1 MHFRQ
6 KNHPLPNRKG
16 DNALAGKNITQLD
29 YLRKKLEEA
38 DTDVLKEMLDYLIG
52 MLMDADIEAICGAE
66 YGERS
71 PERMNSRNGYRPPR
85 SLHTRAGTLDLNIPK
100 LRKGSY
106 YPGWLLESRKRSER
120 AMVQVISEAWV
131 SGVSTRKMDR
141 LVKTLGIDGI
151 SKSTV
156 SEMATSLDDKVQTF
170 RTRPLDNGPYRF
182 LWLDATMVK
191 CREYGSVENVAVVT
205 AVAVNDEGHR
215 EVLGVDVF
223 TSEDENAWRQ
233 YLISLVER
241 GLNGVRLVISD
252 AHPGL
257 KKAIASILPGCA
269 WNRCYTHFSRN
280 VLSKLPRKAQG
291 KAIALLRSITAEGD
305 RDTAWEQYD
314 RVADRLST
322 EHSKLTDMLDG
333 AREEVLAYTS
343 FPHRFWR
350 KIRTNNPLENLNSQ
364 IKRRTR
370 VVGIFPNRDSVIRLV
385 GMVLLEQHEDWIS
398 GRRYM
403 NQESLR
409 SMDLRQP
416 ENEELLTESEEMVP
430 ECVGAHTP
438 H

>member
-1 MHFRQ
+1 M
-6 KNHPLPNRKG
+6 
-16 DNALAGKNITQLD
+16 AEKNITQMEL
-29 YLRKKLEEA
+29 LRKKLEET
-38 DTDVLKEMLDYLIG
+38 DSDVLREMLGYLIEQ
-52 MLMDADIEAICGAE
+52 LMNADVDAICGAE

-85 SLHTRAGTLDLNIPK
+85 ALHTRAGTLDLNIPK
-100 LRKGSY
+100 LRKSSY
-106 YPGWLLESRKRSER
+106 YPSWLLESRKRSER
-120 AMVQVISEAWV
+120 AMVQVVSEAWV

-156 SEMATSLDDKVQTF
+156 SEMAKSLDEKVKAF
-170 RTRPLDNGPYRF
+170 RERPLENGPYRF

-191 CREYGSVENVAVVT
+191 CREFGSVENVAVVI
-205 AVAVNDEGHR
+205 AVGVNDEGTR
-215 EVLGVDVF
+215 EILGVDVF
-223 TSEDENAWRQ
+223 TSEDETAWR
-233 YLISLVER
+233 LFLMGLVER
-241 GLNGVRLVISD
+241 GLKGIRHVTSD

-257 KKAIASILPGCA
+257 KKAIASVLPGST

-291 KAIALLRSITAEGD
+291 KAIALLRSFTAETD
-305 RDTAWEQYD
+305 SETAWDQYNK
-314 RVADRLST
+314 VADRLSS
-322 EHSKLTDMLDG
+322 EHSQLTDMLDN
-333 AREEVLAYTS
+333 AREEVLAYTQY
-343 FPHRFWR
+343 PLVFWR

-364 IKRRTR
+364 VKRRTR
-370 VVGIFPNRDSVIRLV
+370 TVGIFPNRDSVIRLV

-409 SMDLRQP
+409 SIDIKLP
-416 ENEELLTESEEMVP
+416 EEKGLLTEIEEMVP
-430 ECVGAHTP
+430 ECVGVHTP